1 MVDMQGLQLVVIFLI
16 TISTPLSS
24 SLVFQTLDR
33 MLATKVHKSI
43 ESFELHFS
51 HSMDIPELILKNW
64 RTDSVCRT
72 PKPSSISSI
81 SSLILSQRGA

>member
-1 MVDMQGLQLVVIFLI
+1 MADMQGLQLVVIFIVI
-16 TISTPLSS
+16 TWTPLSS
-24 SLVFQTLDR
+24 SLVFQTLDH
-33 MLATKVHKSI
+33 MLATEVHKPI

-72 PKPSSISSI
+72 PKPPCISDI
-81 SSLILSQRGA
+81 SSLMLSQRGA